1 MSGWELV
8 GNGLEAKVTNKGK
21 VMIRDAGKY
30 PANDDYPH
38 FMGSFDS
45 SGNVVSFHSSD
56 SRHGSRFGEN
66 EIVAVA
72 LSYLRGKG
80 ML

>member
-1 MSGWELV
+1 MSGWENA
-8 GNGLEAKVTNKGK
+8 GNGLEAKVTSKGK
-21 VMIRDAGKY
+21 LMIRDAGKY
-30 PANDDYPH
+30 PDDYPH
-38 FMGSFDS
+38 FMVDFDNR
-45 SGNVVSFHSSD
+45 GNIISFHSSD

-72 LSYLRGKG
+72 LAVLKAKG

>member
-1 MSGWELV
+1 MSGWENA

-21 VMIRDAGKY
+21 LMIRDAGKY
-30 PANDDYPH
+30 PSNDDYPH
-38 FMGSFDS
+38 FMVSFDDH
-45 SGNVVSFHSSD
+45 GNITSLHSSD

-66 EIVAVA
+66 EVIAVA
-72 LSYLRGKG
+72 LAILKAKG